1 MTADEAKARE
11 QSILDR
17 ANKIDRLVDTFI
29 TELRVHVD
37 LLKDDIENRSKT
49 DERA

>member
-11 QSILDR
+11 QSINDR
-17 ANKIDRLVDTFI
+17 VMKLDRLVDTFI

-37 LLKDDIENRSKT
+37 LLKDEIDNRSGP
-49 DERA
+49 DG